1 MTNAELNTA
10 LYQKMFAEQEAFR
23 NKLLAMTPQ
32 EILDHAYEYTSRED
46 ILLAMENNDLSNR
59 QAKALLKSETPL
71 GDVFT
76 KWEDWE
82 TDHMRDVWVA
92 LQSRANEAV
101 PADFLASRNNE
112 R

>member
-59 QAKALLKSETPL
+59 QAKSALEVRDASGRRFYQVGRL
-71 GDVFT
+71 GDGSYA
-76 KWEDWE
+76 
-82 TDHMRDVWVA
+82 RR
-92 LQSRANEAV
+92 LGR
-101 PADFLASRNNE
+101 LAKPCKRSCPDRLP
-112 R
+112 RLP